1 MNRFHKKITFI
12 LIFFTQILRGPLS
25 AQEASKMTLEEAV
38 KYALAHSTAVKN
50 ARLNINDADL
60 RIKESKAGGLP
71 KVDAA
76 ISLQRF
82 VLQPSVPASAL
93 GFGTPS
99 EGQIYDADYTRK
111 RFENIET
118 KAGTTAPAYT
128 PPAANQDVKIA
139 FQLKNNFNGS
149 ITASQLIFS
158 GSYTVALRA
167 ARFYKDL
174 VNIQVNTAEEKLK
187 SQVIDAYLPA
197 LSIDE
202 AVKTFEKNI
211 QNLEKFKAEV
221 TATYK
226 AGFVEQLDVDRLE
239 FTVNNL
245 KAQRDNLIRQRA
257 IPLNV
262 LKMVI
267 GYPLNQPLEL
277 TDDINSLLKSIPD
290 AALNQ
295 EVNYQKRAVVRE
307 LDASLKLLAL
317 NVELNKASG
326 LPTVAAFA
334 NYQYSVQG
342 NEFSKL
348 FGVPSALIGI
358 TANYNIWDNNE
369 RKIKTQRAAL
379 ALEQTRALKGDLERS
394 ITLEALNARVAIET
408 AKKNFENQETN
419 LALAQKIYDITKKK
433 YKEGV
438 GSSLEIITAE
448 RDIFAAQ
455 QTVRQAQYDI
465 LKAQLDLLKVIGD

>member
-1 MNRFHKKITFI
+1 MNRFHKEITLI
-12 LIFFTQILRGPLS
+12 LIFFAQILRGPLS
-25 AQEASKMTLEEAV
+25 AQETKMTLEEAV
-38 KYALAHSTAVKN
+38 KYALSHSTTVKN
-50 ARLNINDADL
+50 ARLNIDEADL
-60 RIKESKAGGLP
+60 RVKESKAGGLP

-76 ISLQRF
+76 VSLQRF
-82 VLQPSVPASAL
+82 LLQPAIPASAL
-93 GFGTPS
+93 GFGGDNSTGLLIGKVNEIAKLQTTKVDLIAVTPVDPTQP
-99 EGQIYDADYTRK
+99 E
-111 RFENIET
+111 
-118 KAGTTAPAYT
+118 P
-128 PPAANQDVKIA
+128 KIA

-167 ARFYKDL
+167 ARFYKEL
-174 VNIQVNTAEEKLK
+174 VNVQVNTAEEKLK

-197 LSIDE
+197 LAIDE
-202 AVKTFEKNI
+202 AVKTFDKNI
-211 QNLEKFKAEV
+211 QNIEKFKAEV

-267 GYPLNQPLEL
+267 GYPLNQPLDL
-277 TDDINSLLKSIPD
+277 SDDINSLLKSIPD

-326 LPTVAAFA
+326 LPTVAAFGS
-334 NYQYSVQG
+334 YQYSVQG

-348 FGVPSALIGI
+348 FGVPSAIIGI

-379 ALEQTRALKGDLERS
+379 AYEQTRALKGDLERA

-408 AKKNFENQETN
+408 SKKNLENQEKN
-419 LALAQKIYDITKKK
+419 LTLAQKIYDITKKK

-438 GSSLEIITAE
+438 GSSIEIITAE

-465 LKAQLDLLKVIGD
+465 LKAQLDLIKVIGD